1 MARMRNKSDDD
12 WLWTYADVLLLSF
25 FAVCAYAFVAMQSIN
40 PPAKNNPDTL
50 PPPGSLAVV
59 AAWTEG
65 AIDVD
70 AWLKSP
76 DDDKPV
82 GYSRKDGKVCA
93 LLRDD
98 LGTTNDGSPFN
109 IENAFCR
116 ALPAG
121 EYIVNVHGYSLPAEG
136 VRVHVEVALNGRL
149 LVTRDMD
156 LKPKQE
162 RTVVRFTLDGAG
174 KVTSSNEVFAPLR
187 SEGK

>member
-1 MARMRNKSDDD
+1 MYLGRRGEKASSISFR
-12 WLWTYADVLLLSF
+12 DVMLALNAVLSAVVL
-25 FAVCAYAFVAMQSIN
+25 FALPQIN
-40 PPAKNNPDTL
+40 PPARDNPDTL

-59 AAWTEG
+59 AAWPEG
-65 AIDVD
+65 NIDVD
-70 AWLKSP
+70 LWLKSP

-109 IENAFCR
+109 AENAFCR

-121 EYIVNVHGYSLPAEG
+121 EYIANVHGYSVPADG
-136 VRVHVEVALNGRL
+136 VRVHFEIALNGRL
-149 LVTRDMD
+149 LVSRDMD

-162 RTVVRFTLDGAG
+162 RTVVRFTLDAAG
-174 KVTSSNEVFAPLR
+174 NVTGSNEVYAPLR
-187 SEGK
+187 SANK